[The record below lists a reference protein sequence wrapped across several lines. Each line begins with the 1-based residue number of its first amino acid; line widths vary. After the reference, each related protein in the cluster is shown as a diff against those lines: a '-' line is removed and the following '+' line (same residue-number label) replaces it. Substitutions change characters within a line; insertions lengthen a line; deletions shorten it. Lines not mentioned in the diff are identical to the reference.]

1 MSLKQLRK
9 EATPYE
15 ISILN
20 DRAGIINAFMT
31 HYENFSSAAHFLQGS
46 AERTSQQTIQPT
58 TASGISDT
66 KQTYLGSNQIYVMHS
81 LCGVH
86 HSAVYICASV
96 SAGNLSTRSTTW

>member
-31 HYENFSSAAHFLQGS
+31 HYENFSSAAHLLQGS
-46 AERTSQQTIQPT
+46 AERTFQQTIQPT

-66 KQTYLGSNQIYVMHS
+66 KQTYLGSNQIYVMHCNIDATTAA
-81 LCGVH
+81 L
-86 HSAVYICASV
+86 AVNITV
-96 SAGNLSTRSTTW
+96 TAGANSTTSL